1 MKLIQSVIDSEDNKK
16 STNNQI
22 CLLTHPII
30 WVLGRKKLQVGGGWG
45 GELLEKFFCKMLR
58 FKPIF
63 EYIPTGKK

>member
-30 WVLGRKKLQVGGGWG
+30 WVLGRKKLQVGGGVVS
-45 GELLEKFFCKMLR
+45 C
-58 FKPIF
+58 
-63 EYIPTGKK
+63 